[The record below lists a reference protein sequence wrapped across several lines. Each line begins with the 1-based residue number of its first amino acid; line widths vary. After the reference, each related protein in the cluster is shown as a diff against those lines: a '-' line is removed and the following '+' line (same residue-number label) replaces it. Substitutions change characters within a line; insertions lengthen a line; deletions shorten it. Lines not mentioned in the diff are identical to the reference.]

1 MSSSR
6 ALSRRL
12 SRPIF
17 VATIVAVFTM
27 VTVGSAE
34 ASIVDDLRAILQR
47 AQQVAAQPPAPPVTG
62 GIAGQI
68 GPATGTTPPPSQIGY
83 IYFSNTTSDGSGTE
97 AQQRAFPKLGSNHC
111 ALPVGPGAA
120 ANHDYV
126 LPTFGCKNDEIRYMG
141 VNLKQLFPVEPNH
154 PAGYGG
160 MDVTDYRFGITV
172 SLWDSSTC
180 GATNPLLGD
189 QTRWRRELL
198 QRQRPALRAR
208 HRAHL
213 RSRAPSGHARW
224 GQGPARRQDL
234 VRPHRAEPPPVLMP
248 VIGEVARRPCQ

>member
-17 VATIVAVFTM
+17 VATIVALFTM

-47 AQQVAAQPPAPPVTG
+47 AQQVAGQQPAPPPAPPVTG

-97 AQQRAFPKLGSNHC
+97 AQQRAFPSW
-111 ALPVGPGAA
+111 AA
-120 ANHDYV
+120 
-126 LPTFGCKNDEIRYMG
+126 
-141 VNLKQLFPVEPNH
+141 
-154 PAGYGG
+154 
-160 MDVTDYRFGITV
+160 IT
-172 SLWDSSTC
+172 
-180 GATNPLLGD
+180 
-189 QTRWRRELL
+189 
-198 QRQRPALRAR
+198 
-208 HRAHL
+208 
-213 RSRAPSGHARW
+213 APYPSDR
-224 GQGPARRQDL
+224 
-234 VRPHRAEPPPVLMP
+234 EPPPTTTTCCRRSA
-248 VIGEVARRPCQ
+248 ARTTRSATWA

>member
-1 MSSSR
+1 VSSSR
-6 ALSRRL
+6 SLSRRL

-47 AQQVAAQPPAPPVTG
+47 AQQVAAQPPPPPPAPPVTG

-160 MDVTDYRFGITV
+160 MDVTDYRLGITV

-180 GATNPLLGD
+180 GATNHPFSVVKLGGD
-189 QTRWRRELL
+189 ESFYNGNVQLYAHDIERTYGPELDRVTRGGGKGQLAGKISCVRIERN
-198 QRQRPALRAR
+198 
-208 HRAHL
+208 HRL
-213 RSRAPSGHARW
+213 S
-224 GQGPARRQDL
+224 
-234 VRPHRAEPPPVLMP
+234 
-248 VIGEVARRPCQ
+248 